1 MATIID
7 DGRFNGNHATIVDGE
22 FLDKTVDQEINMSLT
37 TGKPKRKYTRRAVE
51 VPPEAKVPANAR
63 PIEAQSHA
71 ELGPLTNGGAAFIA
85 MSEPWAVK
93 ATIRGTSPVI
103 WHRWNT
109 ESIEEKGKAA
119 RGSDIRKTD
128 DVESYVYRDQDGY
141 ICVPGEYVRQ
151 SILGA
156 SKRISDP
163 TNIRKRALDLFKAS
177 IICTT
182 ELAPLLV
189 DGKPCKQ
196 WEMIDRRRVR
206 VQQAGITRSRPSFFK
221 GWTAEF
227 TFLNLSPDLISFDL
241 LHDRLISAGRL
252 DGIADFRPTYGRF
265 SVTSFQMTDYDDNGD
280 Y

>member
-7 DGRFNGNHATIVDGE
+7 DGRFRTGNGDAAVSDE
-22 FLDKTVDQEINMSLT
+22 FMDKALDQQIEMSLT
-37 TGKPKRKYTRRAVE
+37 TGKPKRKYVRK
-51 VPPEAKVPANAR
+51 AKVLENSPLV
-63 PIEAQSHA
+63 EAPQEHS
-71 ELGPLTNGGAAFIA
+71 ELGPITNGASAFIA
-85 MSEPWAVK
+85 MQEPWAVR
-93 ATIRGTSPVI
+93 ATIRGVSPI
-103 WHRWNT
+103 LWHRWNT
-109 ESIEEKGKAA
+109 ESIEEKAA
-119 RGSDIRKTD
+119 AGRGSAIRKTD
-128 DVESYVYRDQDGY
+128 DVESYVYRDENGF

-156 SKRISDP
+156 AKRISDP

-189 DGKPCKQ
+189 DGKPCKE
-196 WEMIDRRRVR
+196 WELLDRRRVR
-206 VQQAGITRSRPSFFK
+206 VQQAGITRSRPSFYK

-265 SVTSFQMTDYDDNGD
+265 SVTSFALEDYTDTGD